1 MSNELK
7 TSTTQPS
14 STPYQ
19 LRMCYRPTWAMSS
32 RPRQHNPA
40 LHHTSCVCV
49 IDPHEQWAQDLDN
62 TTQLYTI
69 SAAYVL
75 KTHMSNELKTSTT
88 QPSSAPY
95 QLRMCY
101 RPTWAM
107 SSRPRQHNRALH
119 HTSCVCVIDPHE
131 QWAQDLDNTT
141 QLYTIPAAYVL

>member
-19 LRMCYRPTWAMSS
+19 LRMCYRITWAMSSSLDNTTSSRPYQLHMCYRPTWAMSSRPRQHNPALHHTSCVCVIDPHEQWAQDLDNTTSSAPYQLHMCYRPTWAMSS

-62 TTQLYTI
+62 TTQLCTI
-69 SAAYVL
+69 TAAYVL
-75 KTHMSNELKTSTT
+75 
-88 QPSSAPY
+88 
-95 QLRMCY
+95 
-101 RPTWAM
+101 
-107 SSRPRQHNRALH
+107 
-119 HTSCVCVIDPHE
+119 
-131 QWAQDLDNTT
+131 
-141 QLYTIPAAYVL
+141 